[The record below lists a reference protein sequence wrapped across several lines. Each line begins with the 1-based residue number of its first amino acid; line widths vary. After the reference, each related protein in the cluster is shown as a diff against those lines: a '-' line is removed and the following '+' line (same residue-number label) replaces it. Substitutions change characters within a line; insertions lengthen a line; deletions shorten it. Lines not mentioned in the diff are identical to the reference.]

1 MDAHS
6 GKRIAKNTLLLYIRM
21 AVTMVVQLY
30 TSRIVLEV
38 LGIDDYGIW
47 NLVATLVVSITF
59 ITNPLTSA
67 IQRFLNFAIGK
78 DNDEK
83 IQSVFS
89 QSIILFLIFALVL
102 TILLESVGV
111 WLLNHKLNIPTGK
124 IGAANIVFQLSIAS
138 FIATLIRL
146 PYDSM
151 IIAYEKFNFYAYI
164 SILDVVLKLA
174 IVYLLKAV
182 TTIPHLVFY
191 SLLTFAVSTLIA
203 LIYKIYCNKEYK
215 TSHFKFKLDKS
226 ILKEIAS
233 FSGWSFLG
241 AFAVMMTNQGV
252 NIVLNLFFGVV
263 LNAAMGITNQVGNAV
278 NHFVSNFQVAFQ
290 PQIVKT
296 YALEEYQHLKNLIYK
311 TTKFSFLLI
320 FMIAFPLTCNMN
332 TILHIWLGNDVPEFT
347 PQLCS
352 WLLLS
357 ILIESISAP
366 LWMTIQAT
374 GKIRTYQIIIS
385 SLFLLNIVLSY
396 IFLSIGYNAITVMYV
411 RFSVSILCFVTRLLM
426 VHKHIKIHFS
436 NYFNKVI
443 LPALS
448 IALISGIPTILF
460 MHTATISNEI
470 FQVLASTL
478 IFIIILTVA
487 SYYIAMDRGERNSI
501 KKIIF
506 RLSNK

>member
-1 MDAHS
+1 
-6 GKRIAKNTLLLYIRM
+6 M

-78 DNDEK
+78 DDDEK
-83 IQSVFS
+83 IKSVFS
-89 QSIILFLIFALVL
+89 QSIILFLIFAIIL
-102 TILLESVGV
+102 TILLESAGV
-111 WLLNHKLNIPTGK
+111 WMLNHKLNIPTGK
-124 IGAANIVFQLSIAS
+124 IVAANIVFQFSIAS
-138 FIATLIRL
+138 FIATLIRI

-164 SILDVVLKLA
+164 SILDVGLRLA
-174 IVYLLKAV
+174 IVYLLRVIK
-182 TTIPHLVFY
+182 TIPHLVLY
-191 SLLTFAVSTLIA
+191 SVLTFTVTLLIA
-203 LIYKIYCNKEYK
+203 LIYKFYCNKEYK
-215 TSHFKFKLDKS
+215 TSHFKFKLDRT

-241 AFAVMMTNQGV
+241 AFAVMMSNQGV

-290 PQIVKT
+290 PQVVKT
-296 YALEEYQHLKNLIYK
+296 YALEEFDYLKNLIYK
-311 TTKFSFLLI
+311 TTKFSFLLV
-320 FMIAFPLTCNMN
+320 FMIAFPLIFNMD
-332 TILHIWLGNDVPEFT
+332 TILRIWLGNDVPEYT
-347 PQLCS
+347 SQLCS
-352 WLLLS
+352 WFLLC

-385 SLFLLNIVLSY
+385 SLFLLNIVFSYLLLSFGFSPV
-396 IFLSIGYNAITVMYV
+396 IVMQV
-411 RFSVSILCFVTRLLM
+411 RFLVAILCFIARLSF
-426 VHKHIKIHFS
+426 VQKRIDIQIFGYVKNTI
-436 NYFNKVI
+436 I
-443 LPALS
+443 PGIA
-448 IALISGIPTILF
+448 IALISGILSLIF
-460 MHTATISNEI
+460 MTSVTVSNEI
-470 FQVLASTL
+470 LRVLSNT
-478 IFIIILTVA
+478 IVFFIILAVS
-487 SYYIAMDRGERNSI
+487 SYYIALDNGERNSI
-501 KKIIF
+501 KKFLF
-506 RLSNK
+506 RLPK